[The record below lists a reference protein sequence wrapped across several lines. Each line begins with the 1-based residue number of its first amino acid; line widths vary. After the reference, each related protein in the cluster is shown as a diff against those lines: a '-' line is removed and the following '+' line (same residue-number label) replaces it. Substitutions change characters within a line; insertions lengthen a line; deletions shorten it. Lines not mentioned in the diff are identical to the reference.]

1 MNSQTT
7 YTTTSEEPTYS
18 VKLSLQET
26 ELTNAHA
33 DKSPSRKNIFK
44 QADFKPFTRFKGTPT
59 TEYSSLNV
67 RTSQQEQR
75 SPVNEDFSPVRK
87 TAEWLDDQFIQP
99 LLYSQDEEESV
110 DLEDDS
116 KRRKHKKITE

>member
-1 MNSQTT
+1 MTGAR
-7 YTTTSEEPTYS
+7 EE
-18 VKLSLQET
+18 
-26 ELTNAHA
+26 
-33 DKSPSRKNIFK
+33 KSPNRKNIFK

-67 RTSQQEQR
+67 RISQQEQR
-75 SPVNEDFSPVRK
+75 TPANGDFSPVRK

-99 LLYSQDEEESV
+99 LLYQQESDESV

-116 KRRKHKKITE
+116 KRRKHYKLTQETP